1 MNDWNLFNDIKNI
14 ILFYKMKIVF
24 VTPAYRPSFHNEG
37 KGGGEISNQI
47 LMQGLSKKKNRVL
60 ILSMLPVIQKTV
72 YRDGHVIVVELG
84 MVFWTNSLGIILSMF
99 FFRTMLAR
107 FLKRITPDIVIAST
121 STVKVA
127 GKVSREQGV
136 PVGAMVRA
144 MENLPGYGW
153 DWSKTSIRDIVKY
166 LSHRFSIGWPGGSEI
181 DEVDFIISNSEFLCK
196 KYLQSYPEKEN
207 FTVYPPLD
215 TVRSSASLPSK
226 IKKVMMVGTTK
237 DKGFDIFCN
246 VAKCFPQLE
255 FHAIGDRSLT
265 GGDTR
270 VVDGVVVHGW
280 IYDPIPFVDTMD
292 LVLVPSICE
301 EAFGRIAVEALCRK
315 KFVLVSSQGG
325 LPEAV
330 GRQDNLIV
338 KANDTNCWVEKIND
352 FIENNNKYKCSTFK
366 AIKLTRQFT
375 IENQAEG
382 FISYLKRIEL
392 YFK

>member
-1 MNDWNLFNDIKNI
+1 
-14 ILFYKMKIVF
+14 MKIVF

-127 GKVSREQGV
+127 GKVSREQGI

-215 TVRSSASLPSK
+215 IVRSSASLPSK

-270 VVDGVVVHGW
+270 VVDKVVVHGW

-330 GRQDNLIV
+330 GKRDDLIV
-338 KANDTNCWVEKIND
+338 KENYVVFWVERID
-352 FIENNNKYKCSTFK
+352 DL
-366 AIKLTRQFT
+366 IKDPIRYQFT
-375 IENQAEG
+375 MFDAIELSKRFSVEYQVEEFNV
-382 FISYLKRIEL
+382 YLKNKL
-392 YFK
+392 YA